1 MHYDIA
7 DARYRADKLDTAIEK
22 YVDGLDLDAL
32 IAYVTYD
39 LTQAYDNAD
48 SETVDEFIM
57 QMEEN

>member
-1 MHYDIA
+1 MTQSI
-7 DARYRADKLDTAIEK
+7 DKLDTAIEK